1 MKTSQVNEV
10 RQKLYNLR
18 RTFNRYY
25 DSIKGTSTNKE
36 RAKKML
42 FLWAWKLLLKWDK
55 QYHISQY
62 PDEYEE
68 YSNIVVHVIDSLSQ
82 KHYE

>member
-10 RQKLYNLR
+10 RQKLYNLKK
-18 RTFNRYY
+18 TFNRYY
-25 DSIKGTSTNKE
+25 DSIKETSTNE
-36 RAKKML
+36 EGAKKML
-42 FLWAWKLLLKWDK
+42 FLWAWDLLCKWNK

-68 YSNIVVHVIDSLSQ
+68 YSNIVAHIIDSLP
-82 KHYE
+82 